1 MKNKVEELN
10 VIILDLRKT
19 ISSLED
25 RVATEESDKLVSFS
39 VIAFCVQAIPVCFYI
54 SFLLWFDD

>member
-19 ISSLED
+19 ISSLEE
-25 RVATEESDKLVSFS
+25 RVAKEESDKLVSFS
-39 VIAFCVQAIPVCFYI
+39 VIAFCVQAIPVSFYI

>member
-25 RVATEESDKLVSFS
+25 RVAKEESDKLVSFS
-39 VIAFCVQAIPVCFYI
+39 VISFCVQAIPVCFYI